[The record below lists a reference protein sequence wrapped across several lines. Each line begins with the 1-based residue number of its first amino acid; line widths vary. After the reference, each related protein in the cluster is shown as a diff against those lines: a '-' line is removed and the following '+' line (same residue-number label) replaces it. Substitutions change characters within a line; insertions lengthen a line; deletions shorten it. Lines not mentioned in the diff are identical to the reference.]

1 MLNPNQFTQNPVW
14 IANTS
19 RCTGPV
25 RIATRYNVRKI
36 NKDNLHYINIWDQK
50 VQNSVFYEAFVPI
63 IWIVNVWN
71 QMLRVTSRSPEFRW
85 YACNTRLLFAK
96 SKTTRIKSNY
106 IRYKY
111 LSFNLCLQK
120 QQGDTMQSSL
130 LTSCHATFWRLKA
143 NNQRQ
148 YSQNI
153 SVSLYPVFIF
163 LMLVVYICLL
173 SGYSPNKPKQ
183 KFEAK

>member
-1 MLNPNQFTQNPVW
+1 MKGQVCKPWCILSNCLGVM
-14 IANTS
+14 
-19 RCTGPV
+19 RTGPA

-36 NKDNLHYINIWDQK
+36 KKDNLHYINIWDQK
-50 VQNSVFYEAFVPI
+50 VQNSVLNEAFLPI
-63 IWIVNVWN
+63 MWIVNVWN
-71 QMLRVTSRSPEFRW
+71 QMSRVTSRSPEHWQFGW

-130 LTSCHATFWRLKA
+130 LTSCHATFWRLTA
-143 NNQRQ
+143 NEQPTAIFTKPF
-148 YSQNI
+148 SQLI
-153 SVSLYPVFIF
+153 SSIYISNVSRIY
-163 LMLVVYICLL
+163 L
-173 SGYSPNKPKQ
+173 SPLRLFS
-183 KFEAK
+183 